1 MAKQI
6 HIQTPATSANLGSGF
21 DCLGISLN
29 FFNTTIIKPSLK
41 TIVRVNGDNA
51 KSEKFIKNNIFV
63 RIVKDIIFEQIGKE
77 MDFEFNF
84 TNNIP
89 LSRGLGSSSATIVG
103 AVYSAFLLVDKK
115 PNKNEVLNIALR
127 YENHPDNIA
136 PATMGGFVV
145 SNVISNKEVVCIK
158 KDIPKDIKAVVLIPN
173 VKMSTKLSRVAL
185 PYKYLR
191 KDCVFNITRSSLLS
205 AAFMSEDWQKL
216 KIGSQDRIHEYYR
229 MKNRPELFSYIKF
242 SKDNGSLMSTLSGSG
257 SSIFNIF
264 YKDDA
269 KKFST
274 LLEKK
279 YPNYKV
285 LCCDFDNNGVIA
297 IS

>member
-173 VKMSTKLSRVAL
+173 VKMSTKLSRKAL
-185 PYKYLR
+185 PYKYSK

-205 AAFMSEDWQKL
+205 AAFMSEDWEKL
-216 KIGSQDRIHEYYR
+216 KIGSKDRIHEYYR
-229 MKNRPELFSYIKF
+229 MKNMPELFSHIKF
-242 SKDNGSLMSTLSGSG
+242 AQENGSLMSTLSGSG
-257 SSIFNIF
+257 SSTFNIF

-269 KKFST
+269 SRFSE
-274 LLEKK
+274 LLAKK